1 MPIKIKLTDKYIYLY
16 DKTLKIL
23 ESKYIKNGRV
33 DNVEKLIKYLRV
45 ILNNTFI
52 KRKYIFIL
60 DPLLNNS
67 EKFVYRYVFDSIGL
81 LNYHITDDVSI
92 VKDIIED
99 DNIILFSW
107 TSGIYY
113 CYKNDKEIVVNR
125 YNNKVINSLK
135 KKYIINIGDSEVNDT
150 FNKPIYKYED
160 NINFIFEKES

>member
-67 EKFVYRYVFDSIGL
+67 EKFVYRYVFVSIGL

-92 VKDIIED
+92 VSDIID
-99 DNIILFSW
+99 NDNIILFSW

-125 YNNKVINSLK
+125 YNNKVINNLK
-135 KKYIINIGDSEVNDT
+135 KKYIINIGDTEVNDI

-160 NINFIFEKES
+160 NINFIFKKES

>member
-1 MPIKIKLTDKYIYLY
+1 MPIKIKITDKYIYLY

-33 DNVEKLIKYLRV
+33 DNVEKLIKYLRG

-92 VKDIIED
+92 VSDIIED

-113 CYKNDKEIVVNR
+113 CYKNDKEIVVNK

-135 KKYIINIGDSEVNDT
+135 KKYIINIGDTEVNDT

-160 NINFIFEKES
+160 NINFIFKKES

>member
-1 MPIKIKLTDKYIYLY
+1 MQIKVKITDKYIYLY

-33 DNVEKLIKYLRV
+33 DNVEKFLRYLRN

-60 DPLLNNS
+60 DSTLNNS
-67 EKFVYRYVFDSIGL
+67 ELFVYKYVFDSIGL
-81 LNYHITDDVSI
+81 LNYRIINDVSI
-92 VKDIIED
+92 VKDLLND

-113 CYKNDKEIVVNR
+113 CYLNNNEIVVNK
-125 YNNKVINSLK
+125 YNNKVINNLK
-135 KKYIINIGDSEVNDT
+135 KKYIINIGDTEVNDK

-160 NINFIFEKES
+160 NINFIFKKES

>member
-1 MPIKIKLTDKYIYLY
+1 MPIKIKITDKYIYLY

-33 DNVEKLIKYLRV
+33 DNVEKLIKYLRR

-52 KRKYIFIL
+52 KKKYIFIL

-67 EKFVYRYVFDSIGL
+67 ELFVYRYVFDSIGL
-81 LNYHITDDVSI
+81 LNYRITDDVSI
-92 VKDIIED
+92 VSDIIED

-160 NINFIFEKES
+160 NINFIFKKES

>member
-1 MPIKIKLTDKYIYLY
+1 MQIKVKITDKYIYLY

-33 DNVEKLIKYLRV
+33 DNVEKFIRYLRN

-60 DPLLNNS
+60 DRTLNNS
-67 EKFVYRYVFDSIGL
+67 ELFVYRYVFDSIGL
-81 LNYHITDDVSI
+81 LNYRITNDVSI
-92 VKDIIED
+92 VKDLLND

-113 CYKNDKEIVVNR
+113 CYLNNNEIVVNK
-125 YNNKVINSLK
+125 YNNKVINNLK
-135 KKYIINIGDSEVNDT
+135 KKYIINIGDTEVNDK

-160 NINFIFEKES
+160 NINFIFKKES

>member
-92 VKDIIED
+92 VSDIIED
-99 DNIILFSW
+99 DNIILFAW

-160 NINFIFEKES
+160 NINFIFKKES

>member
-1 MPIKIKLTDKYIYLY
+1 MQIKVKITDKYIYLY

-33 DNVEKLIKYLRV
+33 DNVEKFIRYLRN

-60 DPLLNNS
+60 DPTLNNS
-67 EKFVYRYVFDSIGL
+67 ELFVYKYVFDSIGL
-81 LNYHITDDVSI
+81 LNYRIINDVSI
-92 VKDIIED
+92 VKDLLND

-113 CYKNDKEIVVNR
+113 CYLNNNDIVVNK
-125 YNNKVINSLK
+125 YNNKVINNLK
-135 KKYIINIGDSEVNDT
+135 KKYIINIGDTEVNDK

-160 NINFIFEKES
+160 NINFIFKKES

>member
-1 MPIKIKLTDKYIYLY
+1 MQIKVKITDKYIYLY

-33 DNVEKLIKYLRV
+33 DNVEKFIRYLRN

-60 DPLLNNS
+60 DSTLNNS
-67 EKFVYRYVFDSIGL
+67 ELFVYRYVFDSIGL
-81 LNYHITDDVSI
+81 LNYRIINDVSI
-92 VKDIIED
+92 VKDLLND

-113 CYKNDKEIVVNR
+113 CYLNNNEIVVNK
-125 YNNKVINSLK
+125 YNNKVINNLK
-135 KKYIINIGDSEVNDT
+135 KKYIINIGDTEVNDK

-160 NINFIFEKES
+160 NINFIFKKES

>member
-1 MPIKIKLTDKYIYLY
+1 MPIKIKITDKYIYLY

-33 DNVEKLIKYLRV
+33 DNVEKLIRYLRS

-92 VKDIIED
+92 VNDIIED

-125 YNNKVINSLK
+125 YNNKVINNLK
-135 KKYIINIGDSEVNDT
+135 KKYIINIGDTEVNDI

>member
-67 EKFVYRYVFDSIGL
+67 ELFVYRYVFDSIGL

-92 VKDIIED
+92 VSDIIED

-113 CYKNDKEIVVNR
+113 CYKNDKEIVVNK

-160 NINFIFEKES
+160 NINFIFKKES